1 MNAARFRRHTE
12 GVLQQMSQNV
22 DYLRERIDNFDEQL
36 RERSKDEVTSRI
48 QWNYAEQSVKEPVD
62 ERARMLEHAAAGVVD
77 VRLTPAEHATVQRI
91 VQELDPDDVLSLSF
105 LALVSGN
112 IFEGETYRSAEHL
125 RWTVWT
131 TTINRD
137 ALAASGCLR
146 ITYGGGGAGVGV
158 EGQATVT
165 RHGRLVLRVLRS
177 YIAAHPPTTDAPGR
191 PLIPG
196 SRSELDARGF
206 IGAHLWGEALRLPLP
221 SYSYVK
227 CGRSPKDLPASTG
240 KATLSF
246 FMVPPAKAQTLAS
259 VPGDDKVARAM
270 PGNPVN
276 GISVT
281 VDDITGQTYK
291 VLHMHGPHDVLRW
304 LAEDVEADWI

>member
-1 MNAARFRRHTE
+1 MNVRRFRRHVE
-12 GVLQQMSQNV
+12 GLLQQMQENAN
-22 DYLRERIDNFDEQL
+22 YLRERVENLDERV
-36 RERSKDEVTSRI
+36 RERSLDEVTNRI

-91 VQELDPDDVLSLSF
+91 LLELDPDDVLALSF
-105 LALVSGN
+105 LARVSGN

-131 TTINRD
+131 KTINQD
-137 ALAASGCLR
+137 VLATSGCLR
-146 ITYGGGGAGVGV
+146 ITYGGGGIGVGV
-158 EGQATVT
+158 EGQALVT
-165 RHGRLVLRVLRS
+165 RHGKLLLRVLRS
-177 YIAAHPPTTDAPGR
+177 FVAAHPPTSDVPGR

-196 SRSELDARGF
+196 SRSELEAREF
-206 IGAHLWGEALRLPLP
+206 IGAPLWGEALRLPLP

-227 CGRSPKDLPASTG
+227 CGRSPKDLPAPAG

-259 VPGDDKVARAM
+259 VPGDDGVAQAM

-281 VDDITGQTYK
+281 VEDVTGQAYK